1 MRYVEIGGVRLSA
14 IGVGTWQFGS
24 AEWGYGE
31 DYASSTAV
39 DIVTRA
45 LDLGVNLVDTAEI
58 YAFGRSERIV
68 GQAVEGR
75 RGDAFLATKLFPAF
89 PVSPVVQWR
98 GVQSAK
104 RLGVHEI
111 DLYQVHWPNPVV
123 PLGTTMAGIRAL
135 VDVGLVRHVGVSNF
149 SADWWYRAEAALGS
163 TVVSN
168 QVQYSLAHR
177 KPDRPGGV
185 LPYAQ
190 EHERLLIAYSPLA
203 QGLLGGRYDADHPPS
218 GPARRNNALF
228 LTENLEAARGVLGA
242 LRSVA
247 RDHGA
252 TPAQVALAWV
262 IRRPNVV
269 AIPGASSVGQLEHN
283 CEAADLELSDDDDA
297 LLTTESDAF
306 RPVTGVAAVPGLLA
320 ARGERPSLPEVD
332 ETAVEELGAEE
343 LAVADTVPAPT
354 IAVHDGP
361 PLPPAVDET
370 AVEEIGAEVA
380 DFGNSGP
387 SDRASS

>member
-24 AEWGYGE
+24 TEWGYGD
-31 DYASSTAV
+31 DYASATAA
-39 DIVTRA
+39 DIVHRA
-45 LDLGVNLVDTAEI
+45 LDLGVNLLDTAEI
-58 YAFGRSERIV
+58 YGFGRSERIV
-68 GQAVEGR
+68 GRALEDR
-75 RGDAFLATKLFPAF
+75 RDDAFVATKLLPVFPI
-89 PVSPVVQWR
+89 SPVVQWR

-104 RLGVHEI
+104 RLGVSAI
-111 DLYQVHWPNPVV
+111 DLYQVHWPNPMV

-149 SADWWYRAEAALGS
+149 STDWWYRAEAALGS
-163 TVVSN
+163 PVLSN

-177 KPDRPGGV
+177 RPDRPGGV

-218 GPARRNNALF
+218 GSARRNNPLF
-228 LTENLEAARGVLGA
+228 LSENLEAARGLLGA

-247 RDHGA
+247 LDHDA

-269 AIPGASSVGQLEHN
+269 AIPGASSVAQLEHN

-297 LLTTESDAF
+297 LLTAESDAF
-306 RPVTGVAAVPGLLA
+306 RPVTGVAAVPALLA
-320 ARGERPSLPEVD
+320 ARGDRPSPPPVD
-332 ETAVEELGAEE
+332 ETAIEELGAEE
-343 LAVADTVPAPT
+343 LAVADAGPAPT
-354 IAVHDGP
+354 IAAHDRP
-361 PLPPAVDET
+361 PTPPPVDET
-370 AVEEIGAEVA
+370 AIEEVGAEVA
-380 DFGNSGP
+380 DLGP
-387 SDRASS
+387 DDRR